1 MKHKTFLAVAVFIF
15 TVLTAGAYGS
25 SYSDSQTFTFIEY
38 PWVNSNI
45 IGRVP
50 ESYMP
55 SPQEDFYVW
64 KNHDW
69 LVSTNL
75 NPGRNRSDAFD
86 ELDDSIREK
95 LTALMTDPTLSGH
108 DAELLQNLYSS
119 WLNWESRN
127 AEGVKVAQRAFNI
140 VKSLNSINDL
150 TAYLA
155 SRDLN
160 AKSLSSMFVYSI
172 APDMNDSEYYCLYL
186 KPTYLR
192 LEDSAEYKNI
202 TENGKRMKKAAD
214 ARALYM
220 LKRFGCSEEEIQKII
235 TLAYDFEKSIA
246 DYIMTK
252 EEEYLPENIAIQN
265 NPITYDKL
273 RSMSPAFP
281 LADILISVDLSS
293 DRVNL
298 EQPKWL
304 EGMNALYTEANLE
317 NMKAYLILCTVVDL
331 YMSWSDEASF
341 REYQNIENERKG
353 ITQSAPDTEEAFN
366 FISRRLPNPLAR
378 VFVSKYVS
386 PKTKQD
392 VTKMIQEIVAEYRIM
407 LRDEKWLS
415 EQTRM
420 KAIEKL
426 DALKI
431 CAAYPDRYSDSEK
444 ISSLNIEKGEN
455 LLSAIDKLDKFDYEY
470 YLSLLNTKIDRDL
483 WFDEDISVVN
493 AYYQPLYNAIVIPA
507 GILGG
512 DFYNPEASREFNLAG
527 IGATIGH
534 EVSHAF
540 DPTGAQFDKDGNFV
554 KWWTDKDFAAF
565 NQRTA
570 KLIDHISGMT
580 ILEDGTKWRGSY
592 TQSETVADIIGLK
605 VILKIAAKMEG
616 FNYKDFFAS
625 HALGWKLVATPEK
638 VSELVQTDVHPQ
650 MYLRCNAVVQLFPEF
665 HETYGTQSGDRMYLS
680 PERIKELEVW

>member
-1 MKHKTFLAVAVFIF
+1 MNHKMFWAVTVFIF
-15 TVLTAGAYGS
+15 TVLISGAYGNS
-25 SYSDSQTFTFIEY
+25 SSDAQTFTFAES

-50 ESYMP
+50 ESYRP

-64 KNHDW
+64 RNHNW
-69 LVSTNL
+69 IVSTKL
-75 NPGRNRSDAFD
+75 KPGRNRADAYD

-95 LTALMTDPTLSGH
+95 LTALMTDTTLSGH

-119 WLNWESRN
+119 WLNWDSRN
-127 AEGVKVAQRAFNI
+127 AEGIKAAQKAFDTI
-140 VKSLNSINDL
+140 KSLSTIDEL

-155 SRDLN
+155 SRDAN
-160 AKSLSSMFVYSI
+160 AKSLSSVFMYSI

-220 LKRFGCSEEEIQKII
+220 LKRLGCSEEETQKIM
-235 TLAYDFEKSIA
+235 TLAYDFENSISS
-246 DYIMTK
+246 YIMTK
-252 EEEYLPENIAIQN
+252 EEEYSPENIAVQN
-265 NPITYDKL
+265 NPVTYDKL
-273 RSMSPAFP
+273 RTMSPTFP
-281 LADILISVDLSS
+281 FADILLSVDLSS

-304 EGMNALYTEANLE
+304 EGMNTLYTESNLE
-317 NMKAYLILCTVVDL
+317 GMKAYLILATVVDL
-331 YMSWSDEASF
+331 YIDCSDEESF
-341 REYQNIENERKG
+341 REYQKIENERKG
-353 ITQSAPDTEEAFN
+353 ITQSSPDTEEAFN
-366 FISRRLPNPLAR
+366 FVNKRLPNPLAR

-392 VTKMIQEIVAEYRIM
+392 VTEMIHEIVAEYRIM
-407 LRDEKWLS
+407 LRDEEWLS
-415 EQTRM
+415 EQTRT

-431 CAAYPDRYSDSEK
+431 CAAYPDRYSDSER
-444 ISSLNIEKGEN
+444 IGSLNIEKGET

-483 WFDEDISVVN
+483 WFDEGISVVN

-540 DPTGAQFDKDGNFV
+540 DPSGAQFDKNGNFV
-554 KWWTDKDFAAF
+554 KWWTDDDFTAF

-570 KLIDHISGMT
+570 KLIDHISNMT
-580 ILEDGTKWRGSY
+580 ILEDGTKWRGNY
-592 TQSETVADIIGLK
+592 TQGETVADIVGIK
-605 VILKIAAKMEG
+605 VILKIAAKTEG
-616 FNYKDFFAS
+616 FDYKDFFAS
-625 HALGWKLVATPEK
+625 HALGWKMVATPEL
-638 VSELVQTDVHPQ
+638 VSELAQTDVHPQ
-650 MYLRCNAVVQLFPEF
+650 MYVRCNAVLQLFPEF
-665 HETYGTQSGDRMYLS
+665 HETYGTQSGDRMYLP